1 VQAGAGTGK
10 AASLFNGPTTHSMF
24 GWSHNE
30 FQEAKASASH
40 NRKMGQFRTFYENT
54 HLFIIDELNAMSASS
69 LALLDDTMTQI
80 FNPNLKRYKQ
90 QLLPFGGKK
99 MIFLGDPA
107 QLRPVSGAAIYDDRS
122 VTASINQPNTKSRK
136 AASLYN
142 QRTLKG
148 QELYRKY
155 IEPNVVFLQQGKRN
169 SGLLQ
174 ELCTRLRNGQQT
186 AEDLNKLTCM
196 SRNFPDFQTDY
207 GIHYDNET
215 CSSFNWRQ
223 LWSECKS
230 ESKRLYICKASYHV
244 TNDNHSVVD
253 GLSAIPSNKY
263 GFAPDVLCV
272 AEGCEVRLVKNINV
286 SAGLVNSAMGYVVK
300 VLYNNADVPAVVE
313 GRNPPPHCLIVDF
326 PSFQGFISSERS
338 ERIHPIP
345 EHPNWVPIFKLKFY
359 PSSVPTWIRKKQST
373 SQWYREQFPLDLSRH
388 ITAHR
393 AQGQTLANRTVMVDL
408 RLNSPD
414 SSLPD
419 DVSSI
424 LYVACTRVNSLKDL
438 FVAPIFPRFGKR
450 WENQKETCN
459 EDSWKQD

>member
-1 VQAGAGTGK
+1 
-10 AASLFNGPTTHSMF
+10 
-24 GWSHNE
+24 
-30 FQEAKASASH
+30 
-40 NRKMGQFRTFYENT
+40 
-54 HLFIIDELNAMSASS
+54 
-69 LALLDDTMTQI
+69 
-80 FNPNLKRYKQ
+80 
-90 QLLPFGGKK
+90 
-99 MIFLGDPA
+99 
-107 QLRPVSGAAIYDDRS
+107 
-122 VTASINQPNTKSRK
+122 
-136 AASLYN
+136 
-142 QRTLKG
+142 
-148 QELYRKY
+148 
-155 IEPNVVFLQQGKRN
+155 
-169 SGLLQ
+169 
-174 ELCTRLRNGQQT
+174 
-186 AEDLNKLTCM
+186 
-196 SRNFPDFQTDY
+196 
-207 GIHYDNET
+207 
-215 CSSFNWRQ
+215 
-223 LWSECKS
+223 
-230 ESKRLYICKASYHV
+230 V

-393 AQGQTLANRTVMVDL
+393 AQGQTLANRTVTVDL
-408 RLNSPD
+408 KLNNPD

-419 DVSSI
+419 RCIFDSLRRLHEGSQSEGSVRGTDLPCALGEDGKI
-424 LYVACTRVNSLKDL
+424 RKRPAAKTRGNKIEKGD
-438 FVAPIFPRFGKR
+438 
-450 WENQKETCN
+450 Q
-459 EDSWKQD
+459 